1 MSTDLRTPDRPA
13 EQFRVTVV
21 CLGNICR
28 SPMGEAVLRERI
40 REAGLADRVSVDSA
54 GTGDWHLGHPADARA
69 RATLEEAGYDL
80 DHVSRQID
88 PTWMAGIDLLLAMD
102 EANYRD
108 LEAMLAVAGLADE
121 DLPSLRMF
129 RAFDPALAHL
139 PEPHSDLAVPDP
151 YYGGVDGFT
160 ASLVMIEKAA
170 DGIVDGLLVE
180 LEQQG

>member
-1 MSTDLRTPDRPA
+1 MSPDAPT
-13 EQFRVTVV
+13 EPYRVTVV

-28 SPMGEAVLRERI
+28 SPMGEAVLKERI
-40 REAGLADRVSVDSA
+40 RRAGLAERVSVDSA

-69 RATLEEAGYDL
+69 RDTLGQAGYRL

-108 LEAMLAVAGLADE
+108 LAAMLQAT
-121 DLPSLRMF
+121 DLPSDELPALRMF
-129 RAFDPALAHL
+129 RSFDPDLAHL
-139 PEPHSDLAVPDP
+139 PEPHADLAVPDP
-151 YYGGVDGFT
+151 YYGGVDGFD

-180 LEQQG
+180 LEQRG

>member
-1 MSTDLRTPDRPA
+1 MSPDNPADLY
-13 EQFRVTVV
+13 RVTVV

-28 SPMGEAVLRERI
+28 SPMGEAVLKERI
-40 REAGLADRVSVDSA
+40 RQAGLVDQVTVDSA

-69 RATLEEAGYDL
+69 RATLAEAGYHL

-108 LEAMLAVAGLADE
+108 LEAMLAATALPADE
-121 DLPSLRMF
+121 LPTLRMF
-129 RAFDPALAHL
+129 RSFDPDLSHL
-139 PEPHSDLAVPDP
+139 PEPHADLAVPDP

-180 LEQQG
+180 LGQEG

>member
-1 MSTDLRTPDRPA
+1 MSSDNPA
-13 EQFRVTVV
+13 DPYRVTVV

-28 SPMGEAVLRERI
+28 SPMGEAVLKERI
-40 REAGLADRVSVDSA
+40 RRAGLADQVVVDSA
-54 GTGDWHLGHPADARA
+54 GTGDWHLGHPADDRA
-69 RATLEEAGYDL
+69 LATLNQAGYQL
-80 DHVSRQID
+80 DHVSRQIN
-88 PTWMAGIDLLLAMD
+88 PTWMADIDLLLAMD

-108 LEAMLAVAGLADE
+108 LAAMLAATPLPADE
-121 DLPSLRMF
+121 LPALRMF
-129 RAFDPALAHL
+129 RSFDPTLGHL

-180 LEQQG
+180 LDQQG